1 MPSCSLSPAERA
13 VTDLLVQGLSNQAI
27 ADALVLSVRTVESH
41 VSHSFVK
48 TGCTSRLELV
58 VWLLGQQQLQS

>member
-27 ADALVLSVRTVESH
+27 ADALVLSVSTV
-41 VSHSFVK
+41 
-48 TGCTSRLELV
+48 
-58 VWLLGQQQLQS
+58 